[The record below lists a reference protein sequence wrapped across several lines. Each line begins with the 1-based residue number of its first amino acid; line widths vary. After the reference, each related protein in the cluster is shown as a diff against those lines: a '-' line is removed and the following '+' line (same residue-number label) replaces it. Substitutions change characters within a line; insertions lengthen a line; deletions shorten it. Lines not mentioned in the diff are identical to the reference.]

1 MNTASDESTPAGDG
15 SAPTNQPVRSFVDH
29 AIVGLATGGWVGL
42 VRHAPG
48 TFGAVWGLPLA
59 WLTQRWSQS
68 HLVIELALIAVV
80 FALGVP
86 ICTVA
91 AARLGGKKDPGAIVL
106 DEIASM
112 PIVFLGVPLDSWTV
126 ALVGFALHRLF
137 DVSKPPPA
145 RQLERLPDGIG
156 IMADDVAAAVYANIA
171 MHLLIFSGVFAP

>member
-1 MNTASDESTPAGDG
+1 
-15 SAPTNQPVRSFVDH
+15 
-29 AIVGLATGGWVGL
+29 
-42 VRHAPG
+42 
-48 TFGAVWGLPLA
+48 
-59 WLTQRWSQS
+59 
-68 HLVIELALIAVV
+68 
-80 FALGVP
+80 
-86 ICTVA
+86 
-91 AARLGGKKDPGAIVL
+91 
-106 DEIASM
+106 M